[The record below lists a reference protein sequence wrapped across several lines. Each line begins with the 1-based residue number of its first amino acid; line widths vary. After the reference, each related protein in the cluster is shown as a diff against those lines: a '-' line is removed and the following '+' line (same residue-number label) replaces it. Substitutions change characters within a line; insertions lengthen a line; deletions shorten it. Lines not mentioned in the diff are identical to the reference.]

1 MQVKIK
7 TKRGTVELSFRKLR
21 IFHRLNGLEDRMQA
35 VEEQIKKIRAIAEAC
50 PYLHRTEEPAEA
62 REPRRAGYPA
72 TAEDYTP
79 SDIATEWLYG
89 EEAAREQREERMRQ
103 TEEKGKRGGSDA

>member
-35 VEEQIKKIRAIAEAC
+35 VEAQIKKIRGIAEAC
-50 PYLHRTEEPAEA
+50 PYQHHQHRAAEPVERTADMPEGYNTDEVILCWTE
-62 REPRRAGYPA
+62 G
-72 TAEDYTP
+72 EDVANRQR
-79 SDIATEWLYG
+79 DERLR
-89 EEAAREQREERMRQ
+89 AARE
-103 TEEKGKRGGSDA
+103 RGGSGA

>member
-35 VEEQIKKIRAIAEAC
+35 TEEQIKKLRAVAEDC
-50 PYLHRTEEPAEA
+50 PYRHRAAEPVDRAAELSQEYNAGETFVCWTEGKPEA
-62 REPRRAGYPA
+62 DKMRDERLQ
-72 TAEDYTP
+72 D
-79 SDIATEWLYG
+79 
-89 EEAAREQREERMRQ
+89 AR
-103 TEEKGKRGGSDA
+103 KRGGNE

>member
-35 VEEQIKKIRAIAEAC
+35 VEEQIKKLRGIAEAC
-50 PYLHRTEEPAEA
+50 PYKHRAAEPVE
-62 REPRRAGYPA
+62 RTVDMPEGYN
-72 TAEDYTP
+72 TDEVILCWIEGEDVANRQR
-79 SDIATEWLYG
+79 DERLQ
-89 EEAAREQREERMRQ
+89 AAR
-103 TEEKGKRGGSDA
+103 KRGGSGA

>member
-35 VEEQIKKIRAIAEAC
+35 AEEQIKKIRAVAEAC
-50 PYLHRTEEPAEA
+50 PYRHRAAEPVDRAAEPVDRAAELSTEYN
-62 REPRRAGYPA
+62 AG
-72 TAEDYTP
+72 ERFVCW
-79 SDIATEWLYG
+79 TEG
-89 EEAAREQREERMRQ
+89 ETDANKMRDERLQAAR
-103 TEEKGKRGGSDA
+103 KRGGSGA